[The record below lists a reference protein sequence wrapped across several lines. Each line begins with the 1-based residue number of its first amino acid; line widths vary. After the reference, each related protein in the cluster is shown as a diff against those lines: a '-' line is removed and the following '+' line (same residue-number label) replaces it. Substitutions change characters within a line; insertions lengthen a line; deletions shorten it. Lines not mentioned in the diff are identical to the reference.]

1 MFLIY
6 VNMYVFLQVM
16 YVMLWIVFHLWELNM

>member
-6 VNMYVFLQVM
+6 VDMYVFLQVM
-16 YVMLWIVFHLWELNM
+16 YVMLCIVFHLWEINM

>member
-16 YVMLWIVFHLWELNM
+16 YVMLYIVFHLWEMNM